1 MAAPQIKFKRGA
13 QANLP
18 ALAAG
23 EPAFVND
30 EYNLYL
36 GLDGTSGNNKFLGSA
51 RYWVKE
57 TGTTGHAIK
66 LYSRTD
72 ASGGGSVSL
81 AAPDVTSDISFVLPD
96 ADGGAG
102 NVLVTDGS
110 GNLSFSAPA
119 ASSFTLA
126 ADSGTNDTFNTGE
139 TLTFTGGEGIDT
151 AVTDNQITISAEDAT
166 DSNKGV
172 ASFDSTNFTV
182 ASGAV
187 TINDEYVQDTVGAMI
202 SGNSES
208 GIAVTYDDTN
218 GKLDFDVADFTITLG
233 GDLTGN
239 VTVTD
244 LANATLTATIAAN
257 SVALGTDT
265 TGNYVEDVTAGAGLT
280 KTSSAG
286 EAQTVDL
293 AVGAGTGITVNADDV
308 ELKNAAGLTD
318 ATVTAWDDTNGQ
330 LTDAP
335 ITYSGTTVTTGGD
348 LVTTGDVTVGGQD
361 IKSNGGTTVFT
372 LSGANVT
379 AAGNV
384 VISGDLTVSGSTTT
398 VSTTNVVVDDAVM
411 ELGTVSGAA
420 PSATTAYDLG
430 FRFHYHNGTAAK
442 TSSAFWDGNTGFV
455 FVSDATE
462 AAGPQLSGTLADI
475 QIGGL
480 WMGDYGTATN
490 QVLNNNGGTFELIN
504 TLVDGGTF

>member
-1 MAAPQIKFKRGA
+1 MAAPQIRFKRGA

-57 TGTTGHAIK
+57 TATTGHAVK

-72 ASGGGSVSL
+72 GSGGGSVSL
-81 AAPDVTSDISFVLPD
+81 AAPDVASDISFTLPS
-96 ADGGAG
+96 ADGSSGHI
-102 NVLVTDGS
+102 LTTDGS
-110 GNLSFSAPA
+110 GNLSFAAPA
-119 ASSFTLA
+119 SSSFTLA
-126 ADSGTNDTFNTGE
+126 ADTGTADTFNTGE

-151 AVTDNQITISAEDAT
+151 SVTDNTITVTAELASET
-166 DSNKGV
+166 NAGV
-172 ASFDSTNFTV
+172 ATFDGTDFTV
-182 ASGAV
+182 TSGDV
-187 TINDEYVQDTVGAMI
+187 TINEERIQDIAGAMV
-202 SGNSES
+202 SGNSEA
-208 GIAVTYDDTN
+208 GIAVVYDDTN

-233 GDLTGN
+233 GDLSGN
-239 VTVTD
+239 VTITD
-244 LANATLTATIAAN
+244 LGNATLTATIAAD

-280 KTSSAG
+280 KTSAASEGQA
-286 EAQTVDL
+286 VDL

-308 ELKNAAGLTD
+308 ELKNAAGLTN
-318 ATVTAWDDTNGQ
+318 ATVTAWDDSNGQ

-348 LVTTGDVTVGGQD
+348 LVTTGDVTVGGND

-372 LSGANVT
+372 LSGANAT
-379 AAGNV
+379 AAGNI
-384 VISGDLTVSGSTTT
+384 VINGDLTVSGSTTT

-420 PSATTAYDLG
+420 PSSTTTNDLG

-462 AAGPQLSGTLADI
+462 AAGPQLTGTLADI

-480 WMGDYGTATN
+480 WMGDYGTPTN

>member
-57 TGTTGHAIK
+57 TGTTGHAVK

-81 AAPDVTSDISFVLPD
+81 VAPDVTSDISFALPA

-119 ASSFTLA
+119 ASSFTIA
-126 ADSGTNDTFNTGE
+126 AESGTADTFNTGE
-139 TLTFTGGEGIDT
+139 TLTFAAGEGIDT
-151 AVTDNQITISAEDAT
+151 TVSNNQILIAAELASET
-166 DSNKGV
+166 NAGV
-172 ASFDSTNFTV
+172 ATFDGTDFTV
-182 ASGAV
+182 TSGDV
-187 TINDEYVQDTVGAMI
+187 TLNAERVEDIVGSMI
-202 SGNSES
+202 SSNSEA

-218 GKLDFDVADFTITLG
+218 GKLDFDVADFTITFD
-233 GDLTGN
+233 GDVTGSG
-239 VTVTD
+239 TITD
-244 LANATLTATIAAN
+244 LANQTITMSMAAN
-257 SVALGTDT
+257 SVDLGTHT
-265 TGNYVEDVTAGAGLT
+265 TGNYVEDVTAGAGLA
-280 KTSSAG
+280 KTSTASEG
-286 EAQTVDL
+286 QTVDL
-293 AVGAGTGITVNADDV
+293 AIGAGTGITVNADDV
-308 ELKNAAGLTD
+308 ELKNSANLTD
-318 ATVTAWDDTNGQ
+318 ATLSAWDDTNGQ
-330 LTDAP
+330 LVDSP
-335 ITYSGTTVTTGGD
+335 VTYSGNDITVAGD
-348 LVTTGDVTVGGQD
+348 ITVGGQD

-384 VISGDLTVSGSTTT
+384 VVSGDLTVSGTTTT

-411 ELGTVSGAA
+411 ELGTVNGAA
-420 PSATTAYDLG
+420 PSSTTSNDLG

-455 FVSDATE
+455 FVADATE
-462 AAGPQLSGTLADI
+462 AAGPQLTGTLADI
-475 QIGGL
+475 QVAGL
-480 WMGDYGTATN
+480 WLGDYGTATN
-490 QVLNNNGGTFELIN
+490 QVLNNNSGTFELIN

>member
-1 MAAPQIKFKRGA
+1 MAAPQIRFKRGA

-57 TGTTGHAIK
+57 TTTTGHAVK

-166 DSNKGV
+166 DTNKGV

>member
-1 MAAPQIKFKRGA
+1 MAAPTIKFKRGS

-57 TGTTGHAIK
+57 TGTTGHAVK

-81 AAPDVTSDISFVLPD
+81 AAPDVASDISFTLPSV
-96 ADGGAG
+96 DGSSGHI
-102 NVLVTDGS
+102 LTTDGS
-110 GNLSFSAPA
+110 GNLSFQQPA
-119 ASSFTLA
+119 ASSFTIA
-126 ADSGTNDTFNTGE
+126 AESGTSDTFNTGE
-139 TLTFTGGEGIDT
+139 TLTFAAGEGIDT
-151 AVTDNQITISAEDAT
+151 TVSDNQILIAAELAT
-166 DSNKGV
+166 ETNAGV
-172 ASFDSTNFTV
+172 ATFDGTDFTV
-182 ASGAV
+182 TSGDV
-187 TINDEYVQDTVGAMI
+187 TLNVERIQDIAGDMVSSNTEAGI
-202 SGNSES
+202 S
-208 GIAVTYDDTN
+208 VTYDDTN
-218 GKLDFDVADFTITLG
+218 GKLDFDVSDFDITLS
-233 GDLTGN
+233 GDVTGTATVTNLGN
-239 VTVTD
+239 VTITTTV
-244 LANATLTATIAAN
+244 AAN

-286 EAQTVDL
+286 EGQTVDL
-293 AVGAGTGITVNADDV
+293 EVGAGVGITVNADDI
-308 ELKNAAGLTD
+308 ELKNSGALTD
-318 ATVTAWDDTNGQ
+318 ATVMAWNDTAGQ

-335 ITYSGTTVTTGGD
+335 ITYSGSDVTTGGS
-348 LVTTGDVTVGGQD
+348 LTTTGDITVGGND
-361 IKSNGGTTVFT
+361 IKSNGGTTVFS
-372 LSGANVT
+372 LSGANAT
-379 AAGNV
+379 AAGNF
-384 VISGDLTVSGSTTT
+384 VINGDLTVSGSTTT

-420 PSATTAYDLG
+420 PSSTTTNDLG

-462 AAGPQLSGTLADI
+462 AAGPQLTGTLADV

-480 WMGDYGTATN
+480 WMGDFGTPTN
-490 QVLNNNGGTFELIN
+490 QVLNNNSGTFELIN

>member
-1 MAAPQIKFKRGA
+1 
-13 QANLP
+13 
-18 ALAAG
+18 
-23 EPAFVND
+23 
-30 EYNLYL
+30 
-36 GLDGTSGNNKFLGSA
+36 
-51 RYWVKE
+51 
-57 TGTTGHAIK
+57 
-66 LYSRTD
+66 
-72 ASGGGSVSL
+72 
-81 AAPDVTSDISFVLPD
+81 
-96 ADGGAG
+96 
-102 NVLVTDGS
+102 
-110 GNLSFSAPA
+110 
-119 ASSFTLA
+119 
-126 ADSGTNDTFNTGE
+126 
-139 TLTFTGGEGIDT
+139 
-151 AVTDNQITISAEDAT
+151 
-166 DSNKGV
+166 
-172 ASFDSTNFTV
+172 
-182 ASGAV
+182 
-187 TINDEYVQDTVGAMI
+187 MI

-318 ATVTAWDDTNGQ
+318 ATVTAWDDSNGQ

-420 PSATTAYDLG
+420 PSSTTAYDLG

>member
-1 MAAPQIKFKRGA
+1 MAAPQIRFKRGA
-13 QANLP
+13 QSNLP

-57 TGTTGHAIK
+57 TGTTGHAVK

-81 AAPDVTSDISFVLPD
+81 AAPDVTSDVSFVLPA
-96 ADGGAG
+96 ADGSSGHI
-102 NVLVTDGS
+102 LTTDGS
-110 GNLSFSAPA
+110 GNLSFAQPA

-126 ADSGTNDTFNTGE
+126 AENGTADTFNTGE
-139 TLTFTGGEGIDT
+139 TLTFAAGEGIDT
-151 AVTDNQITISAEDAT
+151 TVSDNQILIAAELAT
-166 DSNKGV
+166 ETNAGV
-172 ASFDSTNFTV
+172 ATFDGTDFTV
-182 ASGAV
+182 TSGDV
-187 TINDEYVQDTVGAMI
+187 TINEERIQDIAGAMV
-202 SGNSES
+202 SSNTES
-208 GIAVTYDDTN
+208 GISVTYDDTN
-218 GKLDFDVADFTITLG
+218 GKLDFDVADFDIELS
-233 GDLTGN
+233 GDVTGTA
-239 VTVTD
+239 TVTD
-244 LANATLTATIAAN
+244 LGNVTITTTVAAN

-280 KTSSAG
+280 KTSSASEG
-286 EAQTVDL
+286 QTVDL
-293 AVGAGTGITVNADDV
+293 AVGAGVGITVNADDI
-308 ELKNAAGLTD
+308 ELKNSGALTD
-318 ATVTAWDDTNGQ
+318 ATVMAWNDTAGQ

-335 ITYSGTTVTTGGD
+335 ITYSGSDVTTGGS
-348 LVTTGDVTVGGQD
+348 LTTTGDLTVGGND
-361 IKSNGGTTVFT
+361 IKSNGGTTVFS
-372 LSGANVT
+372 LSGANAT
-379 AAGNV
+379 AAGNF
-384 VISGDLTVSGSTTT
+384 VINGDLTVSGSTTT

-420 PSATTAYDLG
+420 PSSATTNDLG
-430 FRFHYHNGTAAK
+430 FRFHYHDGSAAK

-462 AAGPQLSGTLADI
+462 ASGPQLTGTLADI

-480 WMGDYGTATN
+480 WMGDYGTPTN
-490 QVLNNNGGTFELIN
+490 QVLNNNSGTFELIN

>member
-57 TGTTGHAIK
+57 TTTTGQAVK

-72 ASGGGSVSL
+72 GSGGGSVSL
-81 AAPDVTSDISFVLPD
+81 AAPDVASDISFALPA

-119 ASSFTLA
+119 ASSFTIA
-126 ADSGTNDTFNTGE
+126 ADSGTSDTFNTGE

-151 AVTDNQITISAEDAT
+151 SVSNNQITISAEDAT

-172 ASFDSTNFTV
+172 ASFDATNFTV
-182 ASGAV
+182 TSGDV

-202 SGNSES
+202 SSNSEA
-208 GIAVTYDDTN
+208 GIGVTYDDVN

-239 VTVTD
+239 VTITD
-244 LANATLTATIAAN
+244 LANATLTATIAAD

-280 KTSSAG
+280 KTSSASEG
-286 EAQTVDL
+286 QTVDL
-293 AVGAGTGITVNADDV
+293 AVGAGVGITVNADDI
-308 ELKNAAGLTD
+308 ELKNSGALTD
-318 ATVTAWDDTNGQ
+318 ATVMAWNDSAGQ

-348 LVTTGDVTVGGQD
+348 LVTTGDVTVGGND

-372 LSGANVT
+372 LSGANAT
-379 AAGNV
+379 AAGNM
-384 VISGDLTVSGSTTT
+384 VINGDLTVSGSTTT

-420 PSATTAYDLG
+420 PSSTTTNDLG

-442 TSSAFWDGNTGFV
+442 TSAAFWDGNTGFI
-455 FVSDATE
+455 FVSDAAE
-462 AAGPQLSGTLADI
+462 ASGPQLSGALADV
-475 QIGGL
+475 QVGGL
-480 WMGDYGTATN
+480 WMGDYGTPTN
-490 QVLNNNGGTFELIN
+490 QVLNNNSGTFELIN

>member
-1 MAAPQIKFKRGA
+1 MAAPQIRFKRGA

-36 GLDGTSGNNKFLGSA
+36 GLDGTSGNNQFLGSA

-57 TGTTGHAIK
+57 TTTTNHAVK

-81 AAPDVTSDISFVLPD
+81 SAPDVTSDISFTLPD

-126 ADSGTNDTFNTGE
+126 ADTGTNDTFNTGE

-151 AVTDNQITISAEDAT
+151 AVTNNQITISAEDAT

-172 ASFDSTNFTV
+172 ASFDATNFTV

-280 KTSSAG
+280 KTSSASEG
-286 EAQTVDL
+286 QTVDL

-308 ELKNAAGLTD
+308 ELKNSANMTD
-318 ATVTAWDDTNGQ
+318 DYLQLWDDTNGQ
-330 LTDAP
+330 LSNAP
-335 ITYSGTTVTTGGD
+335 LYAAGTT
-348 LVTTGDVTVGGQD
+348 LQTTGDLHTTGDILVGGND
-361 IKSNGGTTVFT
+361 IKSSTGSTVFT

-420 PSATTAYDLG
+420 PSSTTAYDLG

-455 FVSDATE
+455 FVADATE

-475 QIGGL
+475 QVAGL
-480 WMGDYGTATN
+480 WLGDYGTPTN
-490 QVLNNNGGTFELIN
+490 QVLNNNSGTFELIN

>member
-30 EYNLYL
+30 EFNLYL

-57 TGTTGHAIK
+57 TGTTGHAVK

-81 AAPDVTSDISFVLPD
+81 AAPDVTSDISFVLPA
-96 ADGGAG
+96 ADGSNGHI
-102 NVLVTDGS
+102 LTTDGS
-110 GNLSFSAPA
+110 GNLAFQAPA
-119 ASSFTLA
+119 ASSFTIA
-126 ADSGTNDTFNTGE
+126 AESGVSDTFNTGE
-139 TLTFTGGEGIDT
+139 TLTFAAGEGIDT
-151 AVTDNQITISAEDAT
+151 TVSNNQILIAAELAT
-166 DSNKGV
+166 ETNAGV
-172 ASFDSTNFTV
+172 ATFDGTDFTV
-182 ASGAV
+182 TSGDV
-187 TINDEYVQDTVGAMI
+187 TINEERIQDIAGAMVSSNTEAGI
-202 SGNSES
+202 S
-208 GIAVTYDDTN
+208 VTYDDTN
-218 GKLDFDVADFTITLG
+218 GKLDFDVADFDITLS
-233 GDLTGN
+233 GDVTGTA
-239 VTVTD
+239 TVTD
-244 LANATLTATIAAN
+244 LGNVTITTTVAAN

-286 EAQTVDL
+286 EGQTVDL
-293 AVGAGTGITVNADDV
+293 AVGAGVGITVNADDI
-308 ELKNAAGLTD
+308 ELKNSGALTD
-318 ATVTAWDDTNGQ
+318 ATVMAWNDTAGQ

-335 ITYSGTTVTTGGD
+335 ITYSGSDVTTGGS
-348 LVTTGDVTVGGQD
+348 LTTTGDITVGGND
-361 IKSNGGTTVFT
+361 IKSNGGTTVFS
-372 LSGANVT
+372 LSGANAT
-379 AAGNV
+379 AAGNF
-384 VISGDLTVSGSTTT
+384 VINGDLTVSGSTTT

-420 PSATTAYDLG
+420 PSSATTNDLG

-475 QIGGL
+475 QVAGL
-480 WMGDYGTATN
+480 WLGDYGTPTN
-490 QVLNNNGGTFELIN
+490 QVLNNNSGTFELIN

>member
-1 MAAPQIKFKRGA
+1 MAAPTIKFKRGA

-30 EYNLYL
+30 EFNLYL

-57 TGTTGHAIK
+57 TATTGHAVK

-72 ASGGGSVSL
+72 VSGGGSVSL
-81 AAPDVTSDISFVLPD
+81 AAPDVTTDITFKLPS
-96 ADGGAG
+96 ADGGSG

-110 GNLSFSAPA
+110 GNLSFQAPA

-126 ADSGTNDTFNTGE
+126 ADSGTSDTFNTGE

-151 AVTDNQITISAEDAT
+151 AVSNNQITISAEDASDT
-166 DSNKGV
+166 NKGV
-172 ASFDSTNFTV
+172 ASFDATDFSV
-182 ASGAV
+182 SSGNV
-187 TINDEYVQDTVGAMI
+187 TLQTERIEDIVGAMV
-202 SGNSES
+202 SSNSEA
-208 GIAVTYDDTN
+208 GISVTYDDTN

-280 KTSSAG
+280 KSSSAG
-286 EAQTVDL
+286 EGQTVDL
-293 AVGAGTGITVNADDV
+293 AVGAGIGITVNADDIQ
-308 ELKNAAGLTD
+308 LKNGGALSAD
-318 ATVTAWDDTNGQ
+318 TVMGWDNTNDQ
-330 LTDAP
+330 LVNAP
-335 ITYSGTTVTTGGD
+335 ITYSGTAVTTGGT
-348 LVTTGDVTVGGQD
+348 LTTTGDTTIGGDLRVNGND
-361 IKSNGGTTVFT
+361 IKASDGTTAIT

-379 AAGNV
+379 VQGN
-384 VISGDLTVSGSTTT
+384 LTVSGTTTTTNSTTT
-398 VSTTNVVVDDAVM
+398 TYDDPVL
-411 ELGTVSGAA
+411 ELGTVSGGA
-420 PSATTAYDLG
+420 PSSATTGDRG
-430 FRFHYHNGTAAK
+430 FRFHYYDTTAK
-442 TSSAFWDGNTGFV
+442 TSSLFWDGNTGFI
-455 FVSDATE
+455 FVEDATE
-462 AAGPQLSGTLADI
+462 AVGPQLTGTLAAV
-475 QIGGL
+475 QVGGL
-480 WMGDYGTATN
+480 WMGDFGTATN
-490 QVLNNNGGTFELIN
+490 QVLNNNSGTFELIN

>member
-1 MAAPQIKFKRGA
+1 MAAPQIRFKRGA
-13 QANLP
+13 QGNLP

-57 TGTTGHAIK
+57 TTTTGQAVK

-72 ASGGGSVSL
+72 GSGGGSVSL
-81 AAPDVTSDISFVLPD
+81 TAPDVASDISFTLPS
-96 ADGGAG
+96 ADGGTG

-119 ASSFTLA
+119 ASSFTIA
-126 ADSGTNDTFNTGE
+126 AESGTADTFNTGE
-139 TLTFTGGEGIDT
+139 TLTFAAGEGIDT
-151 AVTDNQITISAEDAT
+151 TVSNNQILIAAELAT
-166 DSNKGV
+166 ETNAGV
-172 ASFDSTNFTV
+172 ATFDGTDFTV
-182 ASGAV
+182 TSGDV
-187 TINDEYVQDTVGAMI
+187 TLNTERVEDIIGAMV
-202 SGNSES
+202 SGNSEA
-208 GIAVTYDDTN
+208 GIDVTYDDAG
-218 GKLDFDVADFTITLG
+218 GKLDFAAAEFTITLS
-233 GDLTGN
+233 GDLSGN
-239 VTVTD
+239 VTITD
-244 LANATLTATIAAN
+244 LGNATLDATIAAN

-293 AVGAGTGITVNADDV
+293 AVGAGVGITVNADDI
-308 ELKNAAGLTD
+308 ELKNSGALTD
-318 ATVTAWDDTNGQ
+318 ATVMAWNNTAGQ

-348 LVTTGDVTVGGQD
+348 LVTTGDVTVGGND

-372 LSGANVT
+372 LSGANAT
-379 AAGNV
+379 AAGNI
-384 VISGDLTVSGSTTT
+384 VINGDLTVSGSTTT

-411 ELGTVSGAA
+411 ELGTISGAA
-420 PSATTAYDLG
+420 PSSTTTNDLG

-442 TSSAFWDGNTGFV
+442 TSAAFWDGNTGFI
-455 FVSDATE
+455 FVSDASE
-462 AAGPQLSGTLADI
+462 ASGPQLSGALADI
-475 QIGGL
+475 QVGGL
-480 WMGDYGTATN
+480 WMGDYGTPTN
-490 QVLNNNGGTFELIN
+490 QVLNNNSGTFELIN
-504 TLVDGGTF
+504 TLVDAGTF

>member
-1 MAAPQIKFKRGA
+1 MAAPTIKFKRGS

-57 TGTTGHAIK
+57 TSTTGQAVK

-72 ASGGGSVSL
+72 VSGGGSVSL
-81 AAPDVTSDISFVLPD
+81 ASPDVSTDISFTLPS
-96 ADGGAG
+96 ADGSNGHI
-102 NVLVTDGS
+102 LTTDGS
-110 GNLSFSAPA
+110 GNLSFAAPA
-119 ASSFTLA
+119 SSSFTLA
-126 ADSGTNDTFNTGE
+126 ADTGSADTFNTGE

-151 AVTDNQITISAEDAT
+151 SVTDNTITVTAELASET
-166 DSNKGV
+166 NAGV
-172 ASFDSTNFTV
+172 ATFDGTDFTV
-182 ASGAV
+182 TSGDV
-187 TINDEYVQDTVGAMI
+187 TINEERIQDIAGAMV

-208 GIAVTYDDTN
+208 GIAVVYDDTN

-244 LANATLTATIAAN
+244 LGNATLTATIAAD

-286 EAQTVDL
+286 EGQTVDL

-308 ELKNAAGLTD
+308 ELKNAAGLTN
-318 ATVTAWDDTNGQ
+318 ATVTAWDDGNGQ

-348 LVTTGDVTVGGQD
+348 LVTTGDVTVGGND

-372 LSGANVT
+372 LSGANAT
-379 AAGNV
+379 AAGNI
-384 VISGDLTVSGSTTT
+384 VINGDLTVSGSTTT

-420 PSATTAYDLG
+420 PSSTTTNDLG

-462 AAGPQLSGTLADI
+462 GAGPQLSGTLADI

-480 WMGDYGTATN
+480 WMGDYGTPTN

>member
-57 TGTTGHAIK
+57 TTTTGHAVK

-81 AAPDVTSDISFVLPD
+81 AAPDVASDISFVLPD

-151 AVTDNQITISAEDAT
+151 AVSNNQITISAEDAT

-202 SGNSES
+202 SSNSES

-218 GKLDFDVADFTITLG
+218 GKLDFDVADFTITLA

-244 LANATLTATIAAN
+244 LAT
-257 SVALGTDT
+257 
-265 TGNYVEDVTAGAGLT
+265 
-280 KTSSAG
+280 
-286 EAQTVDL
+286 Q
-293 AVGAGTGITVNADDV
+293 
-308 ELKNAAGLTD
+308 
-318 ATVTAWDDTNGQ
+318 
-330 LTDAP
+330 
-335 ITYSGTTVTTGGD
+335 
-348 LVTTGDVTVGGQD
+348 
-361 IKSNGGTTVFT
+361 
-372 LSGANVT
+372 
-379 AAGNV
+379 
-384 VISGDLTVSGSTTT
+384 
-398 VSTTNVVVDDAVM
+398 
-411 ELGTVSGAA
+411 
-420 PSATTAYDLG
+420 
-430 FRFHYHNGTAAK
+430 H
-442 TSSAFWDGNTGFV
+442 
-455 FVSDATE
+455 
-462 AAGPQLSGTLADI
+462 
-475 QIGGL
+475 
-480 WMGDYGTATN
+480 
-490 QVLNNNGGTFELIN
+490 
-504 TLVDGGTF
+504 

>member
-57 TGTTGHAIK
+57 TATTGHAVK

-72 ASGGGSVSL
+72 GSGGGSVSL
-81 AAPDVTSDISFVLPD
+81 VAPDVASDISFALPA
-96 ADGGAG
+96 ADGGSG

-126 ADSGTNDTFNTGE
+126 ADSGTSDTFNTGE

-151 AVTDNQITISAEDAT
+151 SVSNNQITISAEDAT

-172 ASFDSTNFTV
+172 ASFDATDFTV
-182 ASGAV
+182 TSGDV
-187 TINDEYVQDTVGAMI
+187 TLNTERVEDIVGAMV
-202 SGNSES
+202 SANSEA
-208 GIAVTYDDTN
+208 GIAVVYDDTN

-233 GDLTGN
+233 GDLSGN

-244 LANATLTATIAAN
+244 LGNVTLDATIVAN

-286 EAQTVDL
+286 EGQTVDL

-308 ELKNAAGLTD
+308 ELKNSANLTD
-318 ATVTAWDDTNGQ
+318 ATLSAWDDTNGQ
-330 LTDAP
+330 LVDSP
-335 ITYSGTTVTTGGD
+335 VTYSGSDITVAGD
-348 LVTTGDVTVGGQD
+348 ITVGGQD

-372 LSGANVT
+372 LSGANAT
-379 AAGNV
+379 AAGNFV
-384 VISGDLTVSGSTTT
+384 VNGDLTVSGTTTT

-420 PSATTAYDLG
+420 PSSATTNDLG

-442 TSSAFWDGNTGFV
+442 TSSAFWDGNSGFV
-455 FVSDATE
+455 FVADATE
-462 AAGPQLSGTLADI
+462 ASGPQLTGALASV
-475 QIGGL
+475 QVGGL
-480 WMGDYGTATN
+480 WMGDFGTPTN
-490 QVLNNNGGTFELIN
+490 QVLQNNSGTFELVN